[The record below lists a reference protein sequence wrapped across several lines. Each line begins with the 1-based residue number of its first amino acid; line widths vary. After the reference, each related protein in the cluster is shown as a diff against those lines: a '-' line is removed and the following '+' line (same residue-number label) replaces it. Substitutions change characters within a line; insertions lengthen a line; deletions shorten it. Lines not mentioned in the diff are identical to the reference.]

1 MFRFRKIS
9 FFIALLGLT
18 AFASLSVAET
28 FHHHGDLE
36 SHDDCAFC
44 SFAQTGSHSS
54 MPTTAPVLV
63 PTLLQIFITFTA
75 FTFVPSVISFFSS
88 GRSPPVSSPHF

>member
-18 AFASLSVAET
+18 AFASISVAET
-28 FHHHGDLE
+28 FHHHGALE

-44 SFAQTGSHSS
+44 SFVQTGSHSS
-54 MPTTAPVLV
+54 MPTTTPVLV
-63 PTLLQIFITFTA
+63 PTLLEIFITFTA

-88 GRSPPVSSPHF
+88 GRSPPVSTPHF

>member
-1 MFRFRKIS
+1 MLAFRKIS
-9 FFIALLGLT
+9 FLIAFLGFS
-18 AFASLSVAET
+18 AFLSLSIAEN

-54 MPTTAPVLV
+54 IPTATPVLV

-88 GRSPPVSSPHF
+88 GRSPPVSAPHF

>member
-36 SHDDCAFC
+36 SHDDCAMC
-44 SFAQTGSHSS
+44 SWQQVDSKATISAAPPQLIPLFA
-54 MPTTAPVLV
+54 VLILEIV
-63 PTLLQIFITFTA
+63 
-75 FTFVPSVISFFSS
+75 SFSWFSFQVVRAS
-88 GRSPPVSSPHF
+88 GRSPPVSIA